1 MYMLGK
7 KSTMLAAITFIG
19 LIKYGFWT
27 LLVVFLYRND
37 YFHHDPL
44 LYTIL
49 FILHIGM
56 IAEAYI
62 IPQIS
67 RFTKKTLIIALAWF
81 ITNDIMDYFFGT
93 IPVLMNNSYFSL
105 LAVES
110 FLISIILVI
119 YAGKYIS

>member
-1 MYMLGK
+1 MYLLGK
-7 KSTMLAAITFIG
+7 KSTLLAAITFVG

-27 LLVVFLYRND
+27 LLVVFLYRNE

-44 LYTIL
+44 LYSIL

-56 IAEAYI
+56 IAEAFV
-62 IPQIS
+62 IPQIF
-67 RFTKKTLIIALAWF
+67 RFARKALVLALIWF

-105 LAVES
+105 LAAES